1 MVRQSAPH
9 EPELADDDR
18 VLDHAAGLADGEEG
32 EARVGGD
39 RRRRRGHRGGGVER
53 RCVREVLEASVVAAG
68 FATGP
73 LGSRRDDADECEQE
87 QFHA

>member
-1 MVRQSAPH
+1 MRRQSAAH

-18 VLDHAAGLADGEEG
+18 VLYDSARLANGKER

-39 RRRRRGHRGGGVER
+39 PGRRRRGGGVER
-53 RCVREVLEASVVAAG
+53 WRVREAAVVAAG
-68 FATGP
+68 FARP
-73 LGSRRDDADECEQE
+73 LGSRRGECDKE